1 VDFLKFL
8 REHSPSGTDVAIAAE
23 DADYKEVVLHSDIV
37 RLATMIVEYAA
48 APLAIHIIGAYLWDL
63 LGSRHQRAEV
73 RAAIVVHR
81 KDASGEQT
89 VRISFEGP
97 APNIEGAL
105 TAAIASLLREPV
117 KHQPRLVQLP
127 RRPDRHQS
135 GAGRRK
141 GSSCVLY
148 FKTQYRYIID
158 LERLFVQAESRVTL
172 DGSRAAISGAGFPLD
187 NPFRL
192 CLLEAIWGSAVVP
205 KSSSVGGSKMP
216 LRVG

>member
-1 VDFLKFL
+1 MNGENQKMSDQSNTKTTPDVGLKQRKLLEDFTVETRATVERAGIVLVPDEGFRDYAGPVFPQGTVDFLQFL

-23 DADYKEVVLHSDIV
+23 DADYREVILHSDIV

-73 RAAIVVHR
+73 RAAIVVDR

-117 KHQPRLVQLP
+117 KHQPRQ
-127 RRPDRHQS
+127 
-135 GAGRRK
+135 
-141 GSSCVLY
+141 
-148 FKTQYRYIID
+148 
-158 LERLFVQAESRVTL
+158 
-172 DGSRAAISGAGFPLD
+172 
-187 NPFRL
+187 
-192 CLLEAIWGSAVVP
+192 
-205 KSSSVGGSKMP
+205 
-216 LRVG
+216 

>member
-1 VDFLKFL
+1 MPKYARLL
-8 REHSPSGTDVAIAAE
+8 SCTD
-23 DADYKEVVLHSDIV
+23 
-37 RLATMIVEYAA
+37 
-48 APLAIHIIGAYLWDL
+48 
-63 LGSRHQRAEV
+63 
-73 RAAIVVHR
+73 